1 MMTEPKPFSS
11 TTVRFLARS
20 HQQLIGGL
28 WRDGNG
34 AAPITVENPAT
45 GMEIAHLSSSNAAD
59 VDAAVLAARV
69 AFDGAWGSMPA
80 ADKGLCLLRLADLVE
95 RHADELAEIE
105 VAENGMAYQL
115 AHGTL
120 TGFCVPFLRYY
131 AGWTTKISGMTLPG
145 EPAMRPGLE
154 WLTYT
159 LREPVGVVGAII
171 PWNAPSSML
180 VLKVAPALAAGCT
193 LVLKPADLTPLGAV
207 RFAELIEEAGF
218 PAGTFNLVQGGAEVG
233 RAMVRHRGISKI
245 SFTGSTAVGQEIV
258 REAAYDLKRVSL
270 ELGGKSP
277 VIVYP
282 DANLDEAI
290 PGAAMAC
297 FFMSGQNCMGGT
309 RLFVEESIH
318 DAFVDGMKQVTSF
331 LPVANGM
338 AENALIGP
346 LISAKQRA
354 RVQGFC
360 DGAIEAGATL
370 ALGGGGIGGAGYFF
384 EPTIFTNVTPDMALA
399 REEVFGPVLA
409 VQKFSANDEASML
422 RAVNDTQ
429 YGLSGSVWTRD
440 LATAHRI
447 AKRIDSGQV
456 SVNAHAAIAPET
468 PFGGNKQSGWGREFG
483 AEGLDAYLKTKAVT
497 INLGPANSLG

>member
-1 MMTEPKPFSS
+1 MTDPRP
-11 TTVRFLARS
+11 FLATTTDFFARR
-20 HQQLIGGL
+20 HKQLIGGL
-28 WRDGNG
+28 WRDGGG
-34 AAPITVENPAT
+34 AQIDVENPAT
-45 GMEIAHLSSSNAAD
+45 GGVIGTATSATTKD
-59 VDAAVLAARV
+59 VDAAVAAARA
-69 AFDGAWGSMPA
+69 AFDGAWGALSA
-80 ADKGLCLLRLADLVE
+80 ADKGLCLSRLADLVE
-95 RHADELAEIE
+95 RHAEELAEIE

-115 AHGTL
+115 ALGTL

-131 AGWTTKISGMTLPG
+131 AGWPTKITGMTLPG
-145 EPAMRPGLE
+145 EPAMRPGFE

-207 RFAELIEEAGF
+207 RFAELIDEAGF
-218 PAGTFNLVQGGAEVG
+218 PPGTFNLVQGGGDVG
-233 RAMVRHRGISKI
+233 RMMVRHRGIAKI

-258 REAAYDLKRVSL
+258 REAAFDLKRVSL

-331 LPVANGM
+331 LPMANGM
-338 AENALIGP
+338 VDGALIGP

-354 RVQGFC
+354 RVQGYC

-370 ALGGGGIGGAGYFF
+370 ALGGVALDGPGHFF
-384 EPTIFTNVTPDMALA
+384 QPTIFTNVTPDMALA

-409 VQKFSANDEASML
+409 VQKFSANDESAML
-422 RAVNDTQ
+422 RAVNDTT

-447 AKRIDSGQV
+447 AKRVDAGQV
-456 SVNAHAAIAPET
+456 SVNVHAAIAPET

-497 INLGPANSLG
+497 INLGPTNALG